1 MSLIPSNN
9 QSFSFKCNDTLKKK
23 KKKKGKRRKK
33 KKNSHSKYLNSDVQ
47 FRVPT
52 DSSDSLMNLERL
64 KFNVLTFD
72 KS

>member
-23 KKKKGKRRKK
+23 KKEREEKRKTL
-33 KKNSHSKYLNSDVQ
+33 SHSKYLNSDVQ